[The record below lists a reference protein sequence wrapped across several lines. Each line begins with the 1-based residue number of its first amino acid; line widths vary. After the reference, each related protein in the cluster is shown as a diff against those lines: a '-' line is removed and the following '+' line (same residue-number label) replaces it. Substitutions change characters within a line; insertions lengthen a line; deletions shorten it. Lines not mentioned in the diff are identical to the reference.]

1 MNKVATQQARATFQA
16 GTLLWASALI
26 WLLGALASVTAA
38 AEALPVSL
46 EQVIDHA
53 HRASRLAQLADVQR
67 SLGQAEGD
75 QVAAVLKPSLTV
87 GGNAAKLE
95 QSTHVPSNCFVVTV
109 PEELDLGPEEEWEIC
124 LPPDE
129 LNLETEGWT
138 TEASLSLRW
147 VLFQSPTVRATR
159 TLAELQRESALVQHE
174 EAMEGLT
181 LQVIELYYGVLQAE
195 AAVHLLELAME
206 EAALEQEELDWQVA
220 AAAASQAE
228 YLQAV
233 ARRLE
238 LEGQLIQAQGALE
251 RARIALNHVAGYPL
265 DTMLELQRPGQTII
279 SVPTLWEA
287 LKAAENRPDIR
298 KARIQLEQ
306 AEANRSLVRAQTGP
320 SVQLFGQIQ
329 SGDFQYT
336 LGIDRHG
343 FGQVSVTH
351 TDTELK
357 SAQQDED
364 DWEDAISD
372 LKSPTTDSWAV
383 GVRASWE
390 LLDGGASKSQ
400 IEKADAQAELARLN
414 LELLLTTVESELRQ
428 AEASVKGARG
438 AWDAA
443 HKLVEAMAEAEA
455 NMEEMYRR
463 GAASERNLLQ
473 VRLARAQAEQGL
485 LQAEYEYMKALVQ
498 YRQAAGLL

>member
-1 MNKVATQQARATFQA
+1 
-16 GTLLWASALI
+16 
-26 WLLGALASVTAA
+26 
-38 AEALPVSL
+38 
-46 EQVIDHA
+46 
-53 HRASRLAQLADVQR
+53 
-67 SLGQAEGD
+67 
-75 QVAAVLKPSLTV
+75 
-87 GGNAAKLE
+87 
-95 QSTHVPSNCFVVTV
+95 
-109 PEELDLGPEEEWEIC
+109 
-124 LPPDE
+124 
-129 LNLETEGWT
+129 
-138 TEASLSLRW
+138 
-147 VLFQSPTVRATR
+147 
-159 TLAELQRESALVQHE
+159 
-174 EAMEGLT
+174 
-181 LQVIELYYGVLQAE
+181 
-195 AAVHLLELAME
+195 
-206 EAALEQEELDWQVA
+206 
-220 AAAASQAE
+220 
-228 YLQAV
+228 
-233 ARRLE
+233 
-238 LEGQLIQAQGALE
+238 
-251 RARIALNHVAGYPL
+251 
-265 DTMLELQRPGQTII
+265 MLELQRPGQTII
-279 SVPTLWEA
+279 S
-287 LKAAENRPDIR
+287 
-298 KARIQLEQ
+298 
-306 AEANRSLVRAQTGP
+306 RAYVVGSAKGGREPPGYPQSSDPVGAGGSQQVSCPGQTGP

-428 AEASVKGARG
+428 AEASVKGARS

-473 VRLARAQAEQGL
+473 VRLARAQAEQGFSRL
-485 LQAEYEYMKALVQ
+485 NTST
-498 YRQAAGLL
+498 